1 MNTTFVK
8 KYFTPQANLE
18 LNKEGLAADL
28 VCLLEERLAPHQ
40 TARFKEEI
48 ERFFINGATRID
60 LISRIM
66 DLDNDIGTYNF
77 DIGNLRETANQIRT
91 IGNSKGKYCHT

>member
-1 MNTTFVK
+1 MNTIFIHIC
-8 KYFTPQANLE
+8 FTPQANLE

-28 VCLLEERLAPHQ
+28 VCLLEERLAAHQ

-66 DLDNDIGTYNF
+66 DLDNDIGTYKF
-77 DIGNLRETANQIRT
+77 DLSNLRKTANQIRT
-91 IGNSKGKYCHT
+91 IGKSKGKYCHA